1 MSLDPNI
8 QNELANAL
16 ESQYLAQ
23 NIVAAINAAQAGSGV
38 VSIGGATGVITAAA
52 GRAALG
58 IGTAGT
64 QPSTAFQAA
73 SPVLATAAAAAPVS
87 ITGSKAS
94 GAALASVIA
103 ALVALGVAID
113 GTTS

>member
-1 MSLDPNI
+1 MALDPDTQSQLAI
-8 QNELANAL
+8 ALANP
-16 ESQYLAQ
+16 YLAG
-23 NIVAAINAAQAGSGV
+23 NLVSVINAAVSDSGV
-38 VSIGGATGVITAAA
+38 ISIGGATGVITAAA